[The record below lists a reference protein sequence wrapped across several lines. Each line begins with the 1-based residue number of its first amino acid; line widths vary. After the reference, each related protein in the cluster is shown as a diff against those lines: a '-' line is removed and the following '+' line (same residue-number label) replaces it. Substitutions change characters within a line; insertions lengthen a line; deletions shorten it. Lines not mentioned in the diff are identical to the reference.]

1 MSKGCLEKSL
11 IHMKSLYLLGL
22 MTLAAAGLR
31 GQPTTG
37 AKYWSTTAPD
47 CSSLNENPVTIKDA
61 SGATVG
67 YSCWVSGTFAWLAA
81 GSGWGSVI
89 RVAAPSSGAIGVDY
103 TFYDPSGN
111 NLNIDTT
118 LVGGSTASGN
128 DVNFALFPNQP
139 AELDLLGA
147 PGGAPNY
154 SALMTGSVYA
164 VFYCPNAATCGT
176 VLPQLLYSFLPTKP
190 WLLSVPISWD
200 SGIWTQWSAEGI
212 NDGGRRLVSLVV
224 YNQNQVAA
232 IFTVRVYDSTGALV
246 GTGTTP
252 AIAGFGTYGDL
263 LSNVV
268 KTSLPQGVFKV
279 LIDGGSNSSS
289 VVLLQFIGD
298 SASSLQVAYD
308 YAPGTGSSTAAPALR
323 MSARQDR
330 VANTPRSIFNTLP
343 K

>member
-1 MSKGCLEKSL
+1 
-11 IHMKSLYLLGL
+11 MKSFLFLGW
-22 MTLAAAGLR
+22 MTLAAAMLN

-37 AKYWSTTAPD
+37 AKYWSATAPD
-47 CSSLNENPVTIKDA
+47 CSSLNENPATIKDA

-67 YSCWVSGTFAWLAA
+67 YSCWVSGTFVWLAA
-81 GSGWGSVI
+81 GNGWGSSI

-103 TFYDPSGN
+103 SFYDPSGS
-111 NLNIDTT
+111 NLNIDAT
-118 LVGGSTASGN
+118 LVGGSTTSGN

-139 AELDLLGA
+139 AEVDLLGA

-212 NDGGRRLVSLVV
+212 HDGSRRLVSLVV

-252 AIAGFGTYGDL
+252 AIPGFGTFGDL

-289 VVLLQFIGD
+289 VVVLQFIGD

-308 YAPGTGSSTAAPALR
+308 YAPGTSASAAAPALGTN
-323 MSARQDR
+323 ARRDR
-330 VANTPRSIFNTLP
+330 VANTPRSIFSTLP